1 MLHSEWSEDFLLR
14 EYRERFTCKAF
25 HDFTEQYESKVGIFN
40 LLTRLMNKRF
50 SEDSRENR
58 IMSPG
63 FFIEIAM
70 RWKARI
76 VEQKHA
82 RRDACAPRRVWIIF
96 CCGAPFRQEPRKWS
110 VKIDPFLLH
119 ENHHGGR
126 CCDWFRK

>member
-1 MLHSEWSEDFLLR
+1 MFHSEWSEDFR
-14 EYRERFTCKAF
+14 SCEYCERFTGKAF
-25 HDFTEQYESKVGIFN
+25 HDFTEQYESKIGIFN

-58 IMSPG
+58 VMSAG

-82 RRDACAPRRVWIIF
+82 RRDACSPGRIWVIF
-96 CCGAPFRQEPRKWS
+96 CGSAPFR
-110 VKIDPFLLH
+110 
-119 ENHHGGR
+119 
-126 CCDWFRK
+126 